1 MGLSRLTRAAVLGGL
16 FASVAFSG
24 LGCSS
29 RAPKTAG
36 NIGQVAP
43 EISGEDLDGQEFS
56 LSDFRG
62 SVVVLDFWGDWC
74 GPCRSTYPHLC
85 KLAKRLESEP
95 FAIVGVNSDTQLERL
110 KHVIEKQNIRW
121 RSFSDGP
128 KGANGPIARAWGVE
142 QWPTILVLDG
152 RGIVRYRGVD
162 GDMPAVEAMVDK
174 LLAGANPQLGA
185 KK

>member
-1 MGLSRLTRAAVLGGL
+1 MGLFRLSRRAVLSGLVASAVLG
-16 FASVAFSG
+16 AF
-24 LGCSS
+24 GCSS

-36 NIGQVAP
+36 NIGEVAP
-43 EISGEDLDGQEFS
+43 EISGEDLDGQELK

-128 KGANGPIARAWGVE
+128 KGIKGPIARAWGVE
-142 QWPTILVLDG
+142 EWPTILVLDG
-152 RGIVRYRGVD
+152 RGVVRYR
-162 GDMPAVEAMVDK
+162 AVGGNMSAVVAVVDK